1 MQGSKRSFNKKQTN
15 QTQVRNQQ
23 VNHFSA
29 NKFSESDKADLLLD
43 FPKIEL
49 SYETIV
55 HNKVQYDYMVAI
67 PMGKKFFAWFTTYKD
82 QNVCLLLESGA
93 CKQILSVQPVITS
106 FDTSLC
112 IGSCGTIVYGTCF
125 NYKQNRF
132 FSLEDCFYYK
142 GSKQDRCNKLSI
154 FKRVCEQD
162 LGRYA
167 FNSQCLIF
175 GLPIIHTDYPT
186 LVKQLEELPYKI
198 YSVQCYNFSNSDI
211 FTFRHQDFLQTF
223 NTPIL
228 VKPIVMNTSKPSKP
242 LNNNVNT
249 TTAYVKPTANKQT
262 VNTSFKTQIFKVVP
276 DIQADIYY
284 LVAENGQRSVAYIPN
299 YETSVMMNKLFR
311 TIKEN
316 TNLDALEESDDEEEF
331 ENSQVDKFV
340 FLDKSYNMSCTYN
353 HKFKKWI
360 PIKVVQ

>member
-1 MQGSKRSFNKKQTN
+1 MQGSNQIRRSFKKTQPNK
-15 QTQVRNQQ
+15 TQV
-23 VNHFSA
+23 VNHSSV
-29 NKFSESDKADLLLD
+29 NKFSESDKADILIE

-82 QNVCLLLESGA
+82 QNVCLLLEAFSQSGV

-112 IGSCGTIVYGTCF
+112 LGSCGTIVYGTCF

-142 GSKQDRCNKLSI
+142 GAKQERCNKLSI
-154 FKRVCEQD
+154 FKRICEQD

-167 FNSQCLIF
+167 FNSQCLVF
-175 GLPIIHTDYPT
+175 GLPIIQTDYPT

-223 NTPIL
+223 NVPDL
-228 VKPIVMNTSKPSKP
+228 VKP
-242 LNNNVNT
+242 
-249 TTAYVKPTANKQT
+249 AYVKQPTAYAKPEATYVKPLIKPTATNNYKP
-262 VNTSFKTQIFKVVP
+262 QIFKVVP

-284 LVAENGQRSVAYIPN
+284 LVDENGKRNVAYIPN

-316 TNLDALEESDDEEEF
+316 ANLDALEESDDEEEF
-331 ENSQVDKFV
+331 ENSQLDKFV
-340 FLDKSYNMSCTYN
+340 FLDKSYKMSCTYN

-360 PIKVVQ
+360 PTKVVQ

>member
-1 MQGSKRSFNKKQTN
+1 MQGSNQNKRTFKKTQPN
-15 QTQVRNQQ
+15 QPPNRIQQ
-23 VNHFSA
+23 V
-29 NKFSESDKADLLLD
+29 NKFSESDKADILLD

-82 QNVCLLLESGA
+82 QNVCLLLESGV

-112 IGSCGTIVYGTCF
+112 LGSCGTIVYGTCF

-142 GSKQDRCNKLSI
+142 GVKQERCNKLSI
-154 FKRVCEQD
+154 FKRMCEQD

-167 FNSQCLIF
+167 FNSQCLVF

-223 NTPIL
+223 NTPVL
-228 VKPIVMNTSKPSKP
+228 VKTPVKNANNSVKP
-242 LNNNVNT
+242 
-249 TTAYVKPTANKQT
+249 TTAYVKQIM
-262 VNTSFKTQIFKVVP
+262 NTSFKTQVFKVVP

-360 PIKVVQ
+360 PTKVVP

>member
-1 MQGSKRSFNKKQTN
+1 MQGSNKNKRPFKK
-15 QTQVRNQQ
+15 TQPNHPPNRNQP
-23 VNHFSA
+23 A
-29 NKFSESDKADLLLD
+29 NNFSESDKADILLD

-93 CKQILSVQPVITS
+93 CKQIISVQPVITS

-112 IGSCGTIVYGTCF
+112 LGSCGTIVYGTCF

-142 GSKQDRCNKLSI
+142 GVKQERCNKLSI
-154 FKRVCEQD
+154 FKRMCEQD

-167 FNSQCLIF
+167 FNSQGLVF

-223 NTPIL
+223 NTPVL
-228 VKPIVMNTSKPSKP
+228 VKTPVKNANNSVKP
-242 LNNNVNT
+242 
-249 TTAYVKPTANKQT
+249 TTAYVKQIM
-262 VNTSFKTQIFKVVP
+262 NTSFKTQVFKVVP

-360 PIKVVQ
+360 PTKVVP

>member
-1 MQGSKRSFNKKQTN
+1 MQGLNQNKRSFNKTGPKKTIN
-15 QTQVRNQQ
+15 ITQQ
-23 VNHFSA
+23 VNH
-29 NKFSESDKADLLLD
+29 FSESDKADLLLD

-82 QNVCLLLESGA
+82 QNVCLLLEVFSQSGV
-93 CKQILSVQPVITS
+93 CKQILSAQPVITS

-112 IGSCGTIVYGTCF
+112 LGNCGTIVYGTCF

-142 GSKQDRCNKLSI
+142 GTKQDHCNKLSI
-154 FKRVCEQD
+154 FKNMCDQD

-167 FNSQCLIF
+167 FNAQCLVF
-175 GLPIIHTDYPT
+175 GLPIIHTDYPS
-186 LVKQLEELPYKI
+186 LVNQLEELPYKI
-198 YSVQCYNFSNSDI
+198 YSVQCCNFSNSDI
-211 FTFRHQDFLQTF
+211 FTFKHQDFLQTF
-223 NTPIL
+223 NTPII
-228 VKPIVMNTSKPSKP
+228 VKPQATYVKQPATYAKPS
-242 LNNNVNT
+242 
-249 TTAYVKPTANKQT
+249 ANKQSS
-262 VNTSFKTQIFKVVP
+262 NNFKTQIFKVVP
-276 DIQADIYY
+276 DIQADVYY
-284 LVAENGQRSVAYIPN
+284 LVEENGKRSLAYIPN

-316 TNLDALEESDDEEEF
+316 ANLDALEESDDEEEF
-331 ENSQVDKFV
+331 ENSQIDKFV
-340 FLDKSYNMSCTYN
+340 FLDKSYKMSCTYN

-360 PIKVVQ
+360 PTKVMQ